1 MHSSAVS
8 SSTPGRLSVTKV
20 AEVTGLTPRAV
31 RYYHSIGL
39 VPEPPRDESGYRRYG
54 GKEVIELV
62 RVARL
67 RALGMPLPQI
77 AERVGATES
86 DDVSL
91 AESLGALADEL
102 DAEINRIVATRDRLR
117 ELARSETFDRPV
129 TALTRALQDQG
140 VLGPADDLRTSE
152 KWAAVVLDA
161 VHPEG
166 MPGVLAEASRLFG
179 DSTVMQALGPLRRRL
194 RKLNARSTDEEIAA
208 LAADVAAV
216 LTSRHVEGQV
226 DIDMVDLL
234 LTDRLNPVQQ
244 RFTRQLRTQ
253 LQDARTTVRETE

>member
-1 MHSSAVS
+1 MTPNV
-8 SSTPGRLSVTKV
+8 PGRLSVTKV
-20 AEVTGLTPRAV
+20 AEVVGLTPRAV

-39 VPEPPRDESGYRRYG
+39 VPEPPRDGSGYRRYG

-77 AERVGATES
+77 AQRVSATDS
-86 DDVSL
+86 DDMSVTD
-91 AESLGALADEL
+91 ALGALADEL

-117 ELARSETFDRPV
+117 ELARSETFDQPV
-129 TALTRALQDQG
+129 KTLTQALQDQG
-140 VLGPADDLRTSE
+140 VLGPADHLRASE
-152 KWAAVVLDA
+152 KWAAAVLDA

-166 MPGVLAEASRLFG
+166 MSGVLAEASRLFG
-179 DSTVMQALGPLRRRL
+179 DSTVVEALGPLRRRL
-194 RKLNARSTDEEIAA
+194 GTLSARSSHAEIAA

-216 LTSRHVEGQV
+216 LTSGDIDGQV
-226 DIDMVDLL
+226 DIGMVDLL

-244 RFTRQLRTQ
+244 RF
-253 LQDARTTVRETE
+253 VRELRAQLKGTK

>member
-1 MHSSAVS
+1 VS
-8 SSTPGRLSVTKV
+8 SNPHGRLSVTKV

-39 VPEPPRDESGYRRYG
+39 VPEPPRDGSGYRRYG

-77 AERVGATES
+77 AERVSTADTE
-86 DDVSL
+86 DVSL
-91 AESLGALADEL
+91 ADALGVLADEL

-117 ELARSETFDRPV
+117 ELARSETFDQPV
-129 TALTRALQDQG
+129 KTLTQALQDQG
-140 VLGPADDLRTSE
+140 VLGPADHLGSSE
-152 KWAAVVLDA
+152 QWAAAVLDA

-179 DSTVMQALGPLRRRL
+179 NATVMEALGPLRRRL
-194 RKLNARSTDEEIAA
+194 GRLSTRSSGAEIAS
-208 LAADVAAV
+208 LAAEVAAV
-216 LTSRHVEGQV
+216 LSSEDVDGQV
-226 DIDMVDLL
+226 DVGLFELL

-244 RFTRQLRTQ
+244 RFMRELRSQ
-253 LQDARTTVRETE
+253 MQGRR

>member
-1 MHSSAVS
+1 VS
-8 SSTPGRLSVTKV
+8 SNVPGKLSVTKV
-20 AEVTGLTPRAV
+20 AEVAGLTPRAV

-39 VPEPPRDESGYRRYG
+39 LPEPPRDGSGYRRYG

-77 AERVGATES
+77 AERVRATDS

-91 AESLGALADEL
+91 ADALGALADEL
-102 DAEINRIVATRDRLR
+102 DAEINRLMATRDRLR
-117 ELARSETFDRPV
+117 DLARSETFDQPV
-129 TALTRALQDQG
+129 KTLTQALQDQG
-140 VLGPADDLRTSE
+140 VLGPADHLRTSE
-152 KWAAVVLDA
+152 KWAAAVLDA

-166 MPGVLAEASRLFG
+166 MLGVLAEASRLFG
-179 DSTVMQALGPLRRRL
+179 DSTVVEALGPLRQRL
-194 RKLNARSTDEEIAA
+194 GKLNARSSDAEIAA

-216 LTSRHVEGQV
+216 LTSGDVDGQV
-226 DIDMVDLL
+226 DISMVDLL

-244 RFTRQLRTQ
+244 RFMRELRAR
-253 LQDARTTVRETE
+253 LQGTK

>member
-1 MHSSAVS
+1 VS
-8 SSTPGRLSVTKV
+8 SNSSGRLSVTKV

-39 VPEPPRDESGYRRYG
+39 VPEPPRDGSGYRRYG

-77 AERVGATES
+77 AERVSATEV

-91 AESLGALADEL
+91 ADALGVLADEL
-102 DAEINRIVATRDRLR
+102 DAEIERIVVTRDRLR
-117 ELARSETFDRPV
+117 ELARSETFDQPV
-129 TALTRALQDQG
+129 KTLTQALQDQG
-140 VLGPADDLRTSE
+140 VLGPADHLRTGE
-152 KWAAVVLDA
+152 KWAAAVLDA

-166 MPGVLAEASRLFG
+166 MEGVLAEASRLFG
-179 DSTVMQALGPLRRRL
+179 NAAVMEALGPLRQRL
-194 RKLNARSTDEEIAA
+194 GKLNGRSPDAEIAD

-216 LTSRHVEGQV
+216 LTSGHVDGQV
-226 DIDMVDLL
+226 DVGLFELL
-234 LTDRLNPVQQ
+234 LTDRLNPIQQ
-244 RFTRQLRTQ
+244 RFMRQLRAHMQ
-253 LQDARTTVRETE
+253 ETR